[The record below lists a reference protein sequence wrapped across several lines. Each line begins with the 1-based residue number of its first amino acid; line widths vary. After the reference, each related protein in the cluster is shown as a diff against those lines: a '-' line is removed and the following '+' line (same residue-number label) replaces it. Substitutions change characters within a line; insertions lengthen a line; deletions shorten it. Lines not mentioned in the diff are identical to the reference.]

1 MHVIVNGE
9 RTEIA
14 ATDLNGLLSELD
26 YEDAHV
32 VIAVNYHVVPRTR
45 WSDTELNSGDE
56 IEIVTPR
63 QGG

>member
-14 ATDLNGLLSELD
+14 ATDLNGLLGELD
-26 YEDAHV
+26 YENTHV
-32 VIAVNYHVVPRTR
+32 VIAVNCHVVPRTQ
-45 WSDTELNSGDE
+45 WADTELNTGDE